1 VPSQLDQ
8 TVAKCETILAQC
20 LIAANQ
26 AAAAVSEISDEGLA
40 PLASPHFSGVPT
52 TPTPPFFDTSD
63 QIINSA
69 WIAEKLGQQN
79 GIATLDPGGLI
90 PINQLPFASLT
101 FDGVWDANTNTPHL
115 TSSSGTA
122 GHFFVVQVS
131 GSTSLNGVSTW
142 NVGDQ
147 ALFNGTIWQR
157 IPFQQPP
164 ITQLPLS
171 ALQTIP
177 TATVVGN
184 ISGGSTTPSAITIS
198 QITSFLSVMLPD
210 TGSGGSAGLVPAPP
224 PGSAGSGSFLR
235 ADGVWGSVGAPNL
248 SAYALLNSPAF
259 AGTATVATQARGNF
273 GSAIASTAFVI
284 NQQAQA
290 SEVALL
296 RVNGTASAGTSTYSA
311 KIDHIHGTDTSRLP
325 TSGGVATNL
334 TINGSGPINIT
345 SAIVANT
352 LTVANG
358 LGVSAGGAT
367 IAGGIGLTGDI
378 TIQRAGIAANTGAAF
393 FGNTGT
399 HYIFWDG
406 ATFQFNGP
414 GNFVGALA
422 ASGQVT
428 GANLPAMNGNA
439 GTFLN
444 GAGTFSIPTGSG
456 FTSAIF
462 GLANYGG
469 GQVGMDTNNAQGIGS
484 YMQLR
489 NIGVNVPGGSTTA
502 SSNLQTGI
510 QGVDGVW
517 STAGGAPGSVWRAI
531 ASINNDQVGLFIRVS

>member
-210 TGSGGSAGLVPAPP
+210 TGTGGSAGLVPAPP

-290 SEVALL
+290 SELSL
-296 RVNGTASAGTSTYSA
+296 IMVNGTASAGTSTYAA
-311 KIDHIHGTDTSRLP
+311 KADHIHGTDTSRMAASSGNAFTATLAGTTTIGGTLNVAALSGTLTLP
-325 TSGGVATNL
+325 GIAQFTSLKLTGGSLTLSGALGIGSMSGAPLTAGNL
-334 TINGSGPINIT
+334 TL
-345 SAIVANT
+345 ANDGVNDVTISRHGFCPT
-352 LTVANG
+352 LPN
-358 LGVSAGGAT
+358 
-367 IAGGIGLTGDI
+367 
-378 TIQRAGIAANTGAAF
+378 
-393 FGNTGT
+393 
-399 HYIFWDG
+399 
-406 ATFQFNGP
+406 
-414 GNFVGALA
+414 
-422 ASGQVT
+422 
-428 GANLPAMNGNA
+428 NA
-439 GTFLN
+439 GLFLN
-444 GAGTFSIPTGSG
+444 GAGSYSVPTGVG

-462 GLANYGG
+462 GLANYGS

-484 YMQLR
+484 YMMLR
-489 NIGVNVPGGSTTA
+489 NIGSNVGAGSTTD
-502 SSNLQTGI
+502 SGSLQTGI
-510 QGVDGVW
+510 QGVDGGW
-517 STAGGAPGSVWRAI
+517 STAGAPPGSVWRAI
-531 ASINNDQVGLFIRVS
+531 AAINNDQVGLFIRVS